1 MPRNPFGTAL
11 FELLALRQETV
22 VLCTEKVDS
31 WGCDKPR
38 KNVKTS
44 QQFGA
49 PSYPRRIPHIRC
61 QVVQRQRFYR
71 TKKVAKFPHMRKYI
85 FVYTPIN
92 FLIYGNIFPYIH
104 KYLSLYTQQKEARN
118 IAPEL
123 YNYRRMNPEQ
133 RAKSACVN
141 LRGNTNRQL

>member
-1 MPRNPFGTAL
+1 M
-11 FELLALRQETV
+11 TV
-22 VLCTEKVDS
+22 GV
-31 WGCDKPR
+31 CDKPR

-44 QQFGA
+44 QQFGV
-49 PSYPRRIPHIRC
+49 PSYPRRIPHLRC

-141 LRGNTNRQL
+141 LRGNTDRQL

>member
-22 VLCTEKVDS
+22 VSCTEKKMTV
-31 WGCDKPR
+31 GVCDKPR

-49 PSYPRRIPHIRC
+49 PSYPRRILRLRC

-104 KYLSLYTQQKEARN
+104 KYISLYTTIREKGIE
-118 IAPEL
+118 
-123 YNYRRMNPEQ
+123 EQ
-133 RAKSACVN
+133 MEGK
-141 LRGNTNRQL
+141 

>member
-1 MPRNPFGTAL
+1 M
-11 FELLALRQETV
+11 TV
-22 VLCTEKVDS
+22 GV
-31 WGCDKPR
+31 CDKPR

-49 PSYPRRIPHIRC
+49 PSYPRRIPHLRC

-104 KYLSLYTQQKEARN
+104 KYISLYTQQREARN

>member
-1 MPRNPFGTAL
+1 
-11 FELLALRQETV
+11 
-22 VLCTEKVDS
+22 
-31 WGCDKPR
+31 
-38 KNVKTS
+38 
-44 QQFGA
+44 
-49 PSYPRRIPHIRC
+49 
-61 QVVQRQRFYR
+61 
-71 TKKVAKFPHMRKYI
+71 MRKYI

-104 KYLSLYTQQKEARN
+104 KSLSLYTQQKEARN
-118 IAPEL
+118 IALEL